1 VLDLVTANSFAF
13 SVSVLLGHG
22 DGTFQLA
29 QIPIPSTTI
38 TADDLAIGD
47 LDGDA
52 VPDLIVMSSSSG
64 QAEVLPGNGDG
75 TFSTPLPCFAI
86 GTFPTDVALANL
98 DGDPALDLI
107 VVNNSAGSV
116 SIFLGN
122 GDGTFQ
128 PRQDFPVR
136 PRPDSVAVSDV
147 DGDTTLDLLVTYV
160 STNDVIVLRGNG
172 DGTFQAPVAFA
183 IGVGIESFTTA
194 IAVVDVNGDGRPDIA
209 TANSGDGVSILLRQ

>member
-1 VLDLVTANSFAF
+1 
-13 SVSVLLGHG
+13 
-22 DGTFQLA
+22 
-29 QIPIPSTTI
+29 
-38 TADDLAIGD
+38 
-47 LDGDA
+47 
-52 VPDLIVMSSSSG
+52 
-64 QAEVLPGNGDG
+64 
-75 TFSTPLPCFAI
+75 
-86 GTFPTDVALANL
+86 
-98 DGDPALDLI
+98 
-107 VVNNSAGSV
+107 V